1 MEADSGEYSN
11 DYLFNVL
18 FGDIVLLF
26 MTLAYSVFFLVFLMD
41 IQHSHYVDNAIFLDL
56 NTPFSSET
64 HKNKEKIGTVTKD
77 IMMRAKRKKTT
88 IFV

>member
-26 MTLAYSVFFLVFLMD
+26 MTFAYAVFSLVIL
-41 IQHSHYVDNAIFLDL
+41 
-56 NTPFSSET
+56 
-64 HKNKEKIGTVTKD
+64 
-77 IMMRAKRKKTT
+77 
-88 IFV
+88 